1 MYVLFSFFFL
11 TEEMFPLLTDH
22 SFIPEFHLE
31 IKQQGTW
38 VNQGMCA
45 CVRFAWALVLRTCSQ
60 WPNIVGA
67 VEVLEK
73 DEEELDLAVQE
84 NVLSF
89 LRHSVV
95 RATNFH
101 QEVCHYFFLSPLYQK
116 YIKIE
121 MKKLICILACALNMK
136 LLKFTKLQLIY
147 RATFVSFFKRQF
159 KPIIYFTSKCSFVF
173 QFSELI
179 LSHGQVVLKIQFSAL
194 DSNLFKTISQGV
206 DES

>member
-1 MYVLFSFFFL
+1 MQHFLVMIGVYIVRSFLFFL

-38 VNQGMCA
+38 ENQGMCV

-101 QEVCHYFFLSPLYQK
+101 QEVCHYFFLSPLCRK

-136 LLKFTKLQLIY
+136 LLKSLNCNLSTGLHLS
-147 RATFVSFFKRQF
+147 VS
-159 KPIIYFTSKCSFVF
+159 
-173 QFSELI
+173 
-179 LSHGQVVLKIQFSAL
+179 LK
-194 DSNLFKTISQGV
+194 DNLNQ
-206 DES
+206 

>member
-1 MYVLFSFFFL
+1 MQHFLVMVGVYILYILFSFFFL
-11 TEEMFPLLTDH
+11 SEEMFPLLTDH

-31 IKQQGTW
+31 LKQQGTW
-38 VNQGMCA
+38 ENQGMCA

-101 QEVCHYFFLSPLYQK
+101 QEVCHYFFLSPLCRK

-136 LLKFTKLQLIY
+136 LLKSLNCNLSTGLHLS
-147 RATFVSFFKRQF
+147 VS
-159 KPIIYFTSKCSFVF
+159 
-173 QFSELI
+173 
-179 LSHGQVVLKIQFSAL
+179 LKDNL
-194 DSNLFKTISQGV
+194 TNNLFYFKMFFCFSVFRTDFVTWTSGV
-206 DES
+206 EDPVFCTRF

>member
-1 MYVLFSFFFL
+1 MVGVYILYILFSFFFL

-31 IKQQGTW
+31 LKQQGTW
-38 VNQGMCA
+38 ENQGMCA

-101 QEVCHYFFLSPLYQK
+101 QEVCHYFFLSPLCQK

-136 LLKFTKLQLIY
+136 LLKSLNCNLSKGLHLS
-147 RATFVSFFKRQF
+147 VS
-159 KPIIYFTSKCSFVF
+159 
-173 QFSELI
+173 
-179 LSHGQVVLKIQFSAL
+179 LKDNL
-194 DSNLFKTISQGV
+194 TNNLFYFKMFFCFSVFRTDFVTWTSGV
-206 DES
+206 EDPVFCTRF